1 MNNHQ
6 IKTYRQLL
14 NSLGFYKVHE
24 AQLADNPLALQ
35 MFADLGPLNSEI
47 SELLAQQD
55 RNGKALTEQKQVT
68 VNTLIDM
75 SVNCYD
81 LLFSYGNY
89 KDFAVFTNIKG
100 CKKSDLKRSR
110 DEDVIIHA
118 NKLKTIME
126 AYPNETL
133 ASGVTAEK
141 QTALDTAITAAQDVI
156 DIPQEFRKKQHEIT
170 LVLNEKLETFKKI
183 LNGSLKGNMS
193 SFYAESNP
201 QLHTAFVQA
210 IDIDALPKQKR
221 PLKGRITDENGQPV
235 RRVRISVDG
244 KKPLI
249 KGGENGGYHFN
260 SFPAGKHVLTFSRK
274 SFKTVT
280 KTILIVPD
288 HSLQLDIV
296 MPFVEIEESLEA

>member
-1 MNNHQ
+1 MNNKQ
-6 IKTYRQLL
+6 AITYRQLL
-14 NSLGFYKVHE
+14 NGLGFFKEHE
-24 AQLADNPLALQ
+24 TQLADNPLALQ
-35 MFADLGPLNSEI
+35 MFADLVPLNMEI
-47 SELLAQQD
+47 TESIAQQD
-55 RNGKALTEQKQVT
+55 RNGKALTQTKQVT
-68 VNTLIDM
+68 INSLVDK

-81 LLFSYGNY
+81 LLYSYGNY

-100 CKKSDLKRSR
+100 CKRYELEHAR

-118 NKLKTIME
+118 SKLKAIME
-126 AYPNETL
+126 AYPDETL

-156 DIPQEFRKKQHEIT
+156 DTPQEFRKKQHEIT
-170 LVLNEKLETFKKI
+170 LVLNDRLETFKKI

-201 QLHTAFVQA
+201 QLYTAFVQA
-210 IDIDALPKQKR
+210 IDVDALPKQKR

-235 RRVRISVDG
+235 RRVRVSVDG

-249 KGGENGGYHFN
+249 KGGDNGGYHFN
-260 SFPAGKHVLTFSRK
+260 SFPAGKHILTFSRK

-296 MPFVEIEESLEA
+296 MPFVEIEEAIEV